1 MNTSTKSQNGL
12 WSYQFIYFLFLK
24 ILSIS
29 SITISNSIL
38 PLYIVDHY
46 HGSSSQVGAISSLVI
61 LTALVFRPFTGYLVD
76 RWGRKNTLMI
86 SFFLMALLHFSVL
99 IPMRMEGLGIV
110 RFLLGFPYS
119 LFTTATSTVS
129 ADILPEEHRS
139 YGFGVISIITMLS
152 GVVLAPNL
160 GFILL
165 GDGNFN
171 LIFMISGVLS
181 LLTILVVLRMPY
193 DDIQNRNAKFSFNS
207 TFEQNASFI
216 AVILGL
222 ILLGMPGLFT
232 FGPLYSK
239 ELGIT
244 SVGLF
249 LLFYGGGLLVAQW
262 LNKYLIDLNNPRRG
276 GILSIG
282 LLLTGYSAIGIFN
295 SKFGFFVGSGLVGI
309 GYGLVFAIFAPMALR
324 LVKPSK
330 RGACNAT
337 IIFGQDIGSFLG
349 LYLFSWFIQ
358 NFGSYQRSY
367 LMNGLIMFIPLGIF
381 IFFCLPHYSR
391 VLKEEPQLEK
401 QIE

>member
-12 WSYQFIYFLFLK
+12 WNYQFIYFLFLK

-86 SFFLMALLHFSVL
+86 SFFLMALLHFLML
-99 IPMRMEGLGIV
+99 IPMRIEGLGIV

-139 YGFGVISIITMLS
+139 FGFGVISIITMLS

-165 GDGNFN
+165 SDGNFN

-181 LLTILVVLRMPY
+181 LLTILIVLLMPY

-239 ELGIT
+239 ELGIA
-244 SVGLF
+244 SIGLF
-249 LLFYGGGLLVAQW
+249 LLFYGCGLLIAQW
-262 LNKYLIDLNNPRRG
+262 ANKYLIDLNNPKRS
-276 GILSIG
+276 GIISIG
-282 LLLTGYSAIGIFN
+282 LLLVGYSVIGILN
-295 SKFGFFVGSGLVGI
+295 SEPGFFVGSGLVGI

-349 LYLFSWFIQ
+349 LYLFSWLIQ
-358 NFGSYQRSY
+358 NFENYHKAY

-381 IFFCLPHYSR
+381 IFIGLPHYLR
-391 VLKEEPQLEK
+391 ILEEKPHLNK
-401 QIE
+401 